1 MQYFK
6 TLFSSGPYMPHGYCF
21 LWNPGLVSLHVISD
35 SLIALSYL
43 SIPFTLAYFVRKR
56 RDLPFHWMFI
66 CFGVFILACGATH
79 GMDVWTLWHANY
91 WVSGSIKAITAM
103 ASVPTAILLAKLIPD
118 AVALP
123 SPAAMR
129 LEIAERKR
137 AEEALSL
144 AKMELEVR
152 VQERTRELREVND
165 DLVREIE
172 QRKQLQQT
180 LKDSEEQLRLAQEAS
195 GLGVWDWDP
204 RADKIVWSAQH
215 FQIFGFE
222 PSQHRFDL
230 VSVVALIHPEDQ
242 LAVRLAIREAL
253 RPGGELE
260 AEYRILRQDG
270 QTRWMMSKGR
280 THCDDQGQ
288 PFRMIGVTLDVSEQ
302 RQAAEELRR
311 SEERFRLLVEG
322 ITDYAIYM
330 LDPTGFV
337 TSWNSGAEH
346 IKGYRA
352 QEIIGQHFSCFYG
365 DEDLRQGKPAM
376 ALREAA
382 ARGRFADEGWRLRKD
397 GSRFRANAILT
408 SLHDQQGK
416 LIGFAKITRDL
427 TESRRAEEAVQ
438 AAQAELARVV
448 RATTLGELTASIAH
462 EINQPLAAIVNNA
475 NASRR
480 ILASPAPD
488 LEEVRQAVEDIAE
501 AGTRAGEIISRVR
514 ALLKKTSP
522 ERRPLDINRVIYEVL
537 ALIPNEL
544 EKQHVSVEMELEAAP
559 PPVLGDRV
567 QLQQVLLNLIMNG
580 VEAMNSV
587 SDRPRVLML
596 QSHARASGL
605 EVTVQDS
612 GTGLDPRH
620 VPHLFD
626 SFFTTKTTGMGM
638 GLSISRSIIEA
649 HSGRLWASPNR
660 AAQGAAFHFSLP
672 AIAQAQP

>member
-1 MQYFK
+1 MMQYFK

-21 LWNPGLVSLHVISD
+21 LWNPGLIGLHVISD
-35 SLIALSYL
+35 LLIALSYL
-43 SIPFTLAYFVRKR
+43 SIPFTLGYFVRKR
-56 RDLPFHWMFI
+56 RDLPFHSMFI

-91 WVSGSIKAITAM
+91 WLSGSIKAITAM

-118 AVALP
+118 AIALP

-144 AKMELEVR
+144 TKMELEVR
-152 VQERTRELREVND
+152 VEERTRELRNVND

-172 QRKQLQQT
+172 RRKQLQQT
-180 LKDSEEQLRLAQEAS
+180 LKDSEEQLRLAQEAA

-204 RADKIVWSAQH
+204 RADKIVWSAQQ
-215 FQIFGFE
+215 FKIFGFE
-222 PSQHRFDL
+222 PSQHKFDL
-230 VSVVALIHPEDQ
+230 VSAVALIHPEDQ

-270 QTRWMMSKGR
+270 HTRWVMSKGR
-280 THCDDQGQ
+280 THCDDQEQ
-288 PFRMIGVTLDVSEQ
+288 PFRMIGVTLDVSDQ

-322 ITDYAIYM
+322 IGDYAIYM
-330 LDPTGFV
+330 LDPAGFIN
-337 TSWNSGAEH
+337 SWNSGAEH
-346 IKGYRA
+346 IKGYGA
-352 QEIIGQHFSCFYG
+352 QEILGQHFSRFYC
-365 DEDLRQGKPAM
+365 DQDLREGRPAL
-376 ALREAA
+376 ALQEASEK
-382 ARGRFADEGWRLRKD
+382 GRYEDEGWRIRKD

-416 LIGFAKITRDL
+416 LIGFAKVTRDL

-438 AAQAELARVV
+438 AAQAELARVA

-480 ILASPAPD
+480 MLANPAPD
-488 LEEVRQAVEDIAE
+488 LGEVRQAVEDIAE
-501 AGTRAGEIISRVR
+501 AGTRTAEIISRVR

-522 ERRPLDINRVIYEVL
+522 ERRPLDINQVIHEVL

-544 EKQHVSVEMELEAAP
+544 ELQHVSVQMELEAAP

-580 VEAMNSV
+580 MEAMNSV

-596 QSHARASGL
+596 QTHANASGL
-605 EVTVQDS
+605 EITVQDS

-620 VPHLFD
+620 VSQLFD
-626 SFFTTKTTGMGM
+626 TFFTTKTTGMGM

-649 HSGRLWASPNR
+649 HSGRLWASANR
-660 AAQGAAFHFSLP
+660 ATPGAAFHFSLP
-672 AIAQAQP
+672 AIA

>member
-6 TLFSSGPYMPHGYCF
+6 TLFSSRPYMPHGYCF
-21 LWNPGLVSLHVISD
+21 LWNPGLIGLHVISD
-35 SLIALSYL
+35 LLIALSYL

-79 GMDVWTLWHANY
+79 GMGVWTLWHANY

-103 ASVPTAILLAKLIPD
+103 ASVPTAILLVKLVPD
-118 AVALP
+118 AIALP

-144 AKMELEVR
+144 TKMELEVR
-152 VQERTRELREVND
+152 VEERTRELRQVND

-204 RADKIVWSAQH
+204 RADKMVWSAQH

-222 PSQHRFDL
+222 PSQHGFDL
-230 VSVVALIHPEDQ
+230 VSSVALIHPEDQ

-260 AEYRILRQDG
+260 AEYRILRQDD

-280 THCDDQGQ
+280 THCDDHDQ
-288 PFRMIGVTLDVSEQ
+288 PCRMIGVTLDVSEH

-311 SEERFRLLVEG
+311 SEERFRLLVER
-322 ITDYAIYM
+322 IADYAIYI
-330 LDPTGFV
+330 LDPAGFV
-337 TSWNSGAEH
+337 SSWNSGAER
-346 IKGYRA
+346 IKGYRT
-352 QEIIGQHFSCFYG
+352 QEILGQHFSRFYC
-365 DEDLRQGKPAM
+365 DQDLREGRPAL

-382 ARGRFADEGWRLRKD
+382 AKGRYEEEGWLLRKD
-397 GSRFRANAILT
+397 GSRFRANTILT

-427 TESRRAEEAVQ
+427 TESRQAEEAVQ
-438 AAQAELARVV
+438 AAQAHLARMARV
-448 RATTLGELTASIAH
+448 TTLGELTASIAH

-480 ILASPAPD
+480 ILANPAPD
-488 LEEVRQAVEDIAE
+488 LEEVRQAVDDIAK

-514 ALLKKTSP
+514 SLLKKTAP
-522 ERRPLDINRVIYEVL
+522 ERRPLDINQVIREVL
-537 ALIPNEL
+537 ALIPKEL
-544 EKQHVSVEMELEAAP
+544 ENQHVSVEMELEAVP

-580 VEAMNSV
+580 MEAMSSV

-596 QSHARASGL
+596 QSHARASAL

-620 VPHLFD
+620 VTHLFD
-626 SFFTTKTTGMGM
+626 TFFTTKSTGMGM
-638 GLSISRSIIEA
+638 GLSISRAIIEA
-649 HSGRLWASPNR
+649 HRGRLWASPNR
-660 AAQGAAFHFSLP
+660 AAHGAAFHFSLP
-672 AIAQAQP
+672 VIA

>member
-1 MQYFK
+1 MQYLK
-6 TLFSSGPYMPHGYCF
+6 MLFSSSPYMPHGYCF
-21 LWNPGLVSLHVISD
+21 LWNPGLIGLHLISD
-35 SLIALSYL
+35 LLIALSYL
-43 SIPFTLAYFVRKR
+43 SIPFTLGYFVRKR

-144 AKMELEVR
+144 TKMELEVR
-152 VQERTRELREVND
+152 VAERTRELRNVND

-172 QRKQLQQT
+172 RRKQLQQT

-204 RADKIVWSAQH
+204 RADEIVWSAQH
-215 FQIFGFE
+215 FLIFGFE

-230 VSVVALIHPEDQ
+230 VSSVALIHREDQ

-270 QTRWMMSKGR
+270 QTRWVMSKGR
-280 THCDDQGQ
+280 THCDDQDQ

-322 ITDYAIYM
+322 IADYAIYM
-330 LDPTGFV
+330 LDPAGFIN
-337 TSWNSGAEH
+337 SWNSGAER
-346 IKGYRA
+346 IKGYGA
-352 QEIIGQHFSCFYG
+352 QEILGQHFSRFYF
-365 DEDLRQGKPAM
+365 DQDLREGRPAL

-382 ARGRFADEGWRLRKD
+382 AKGRYEDEGWRVRKD

-427 TESRRAEEAVQ
+427 TQSRRAEEAVQ

-514 ALLKKTSP
+514 ALLKKTSV
-522 ERRPLDINRVIYEVL
+522 ERRPLDINQVIHEVL

-626 SFFTTKTTGMGM
+626 TFFTTKTTGMGM

-672 AIAQAQP
+672 AIA

>member
-21 LWNPGLVSLHVISD
+21 LWNPGLIGLHVISD
-35 SLIALSYL
+35 LLIALSYL
-43 SIPFTLAYFVRKR
+43 SIPFTLGYFVRKR

-144 AKMELEVR
+144 AKMELERR
-152 VQERTRELREVND
+152 VEERTWELKRVNE
-165 DLVREIE
+165 DLLREIE
-172 QRKQLQQT
+172 QRKQLEQT

-195 GLGVWDWDP
+195 GLGVWDLDP
-204 RADKIVWSAQH
+204 RTDRVVWSAQH
-215 FQIFGFE
+215 FRIFGLE
-222 PSQHRFDL
+222 PSLEPSDMT
-230 VSVVALIHPEDQ
+230 SVVALVHPEDR
-242 LAVRLAIREAL
+242 LAVRLAVREAL
-253 RPGGELE
+253 RPAGELE
-260 AEYRILRQDG
+260 AEYRVLRHDG
-270 QTRWMMSKGR
+270 QARWVMSKGR
-280 THCDDQGQ
+280 THCDHAGQ
-288 PFRMIGVTLDVSEQ
+288 PFRMIGVTLDVTE
-302 RQAAEELRR
+302 RREAAEELRR

-322 ITDYAIYM
+322 IADYAIFM
-330 LDPTGFV
+330 LDPEGFV
-337 TSWNSGAEH
+337 TSWNSGAEG

-352 QEIIGQHFSCFYG
+352 QEIIGQHFSRFYG
-365 DEDLRQGKPAM
+365 DEDLRQGRPAM

-382 ARGRFADEGWRLRKD
+382 AKGRFEENGWRLRKD
-397 GSRFRANAILT
+397 GSRFRANTILT
-408 SLHDQQGK
+408 ALVDRQGE

-448 RATTLGELTASIAH
+448 RATSLGELTASIAH

-480 ILASPAPD
+480 ILAGPEPD
-488 LEEVRQAVEDIAE
+488 LEEVRLAVTDIAE
-501 AGTRAGEIISRVR
+501 AGTRAGEIISRIR
-514 ALLKKTSP
+514 ALLRKTAT
-522 ERRPLDINRVIYEVL
+522 ERSPLDINQVIHEVL
-537 ALIPNEL
+537 ALIPGVL
-544 EKQHVSVEMELEAAP
+544 EKQQVSVEMELLPAP

-567 QLQQVLLNLIMNG
+567 QLQQVVLNLIMNG
-580 VEAMNSV
+580 IEAMHATV
-587 SDRPRVLML
+587 DRPRVLKIW
-596 QSHARASGL
+596 SDAAESGL
-605 EVTVQDS
+605 EVAVRDS

-620 VPHLFD
+620 VSHIFD
-626 SFFTTKTTGMGM
+626 TFFTTKASGMGM

-649 HSGRLWASPNR
+649 HSGRLWANLDP
-660 AAQGAAFHFSLP
+660 ATQGATFHFSLP
-672 AIAQAQP
+672 AMG